1 MAQHQSYIPLDS
13 ILQDYMNEAEVSQNK
28 YFKCFH
34 LAFRGMD
41 EMGMRAFYSIKAV
54 KLPRNDNYTVTL
66 PADYRQ
72 WSKVGVLNDKG
83 AIIPLYYNDKF
94 TTYADLSEDRLTK
107 TEDNSLLGDWD
118 NSTWFNYWNGY
129 SFSNV
134 YGCPSGQPFA
144 GNFKVDNAN
153 GVILLNEN
161 FQYDYIVL
169 EYVAS
174 PVEGEDYYIP
184 VQFREALIAWLWWRD
199 KKAANINRGQVGISR
214 DLKSEFYNQMRLA
227 IAAWK
232 PIRIYDMY
240 QASQEQTRAAVK
252 S

>member
-1 MAQHQSYIPLDS
+1 MAQHQSYITLDS

-28 YFKCFH
+28 YFKNFH
-34 LAFRGMD
+34 LAWRGMD

-83 AIIPLYYNDKF
+83 EIIPLYYNDKL

-118 NSTWFNYWNGY
+118 NST
-129 SFSNV
+129 FSNV

-184 VQFREALIAWLWWRD
+184 IQFREALIAWLWWRD

-214 DLKSEFYNQMRLA
+214 DLKSEFYNQVRLA